1 MQKRGTI
8 QRNWQ
13 HRVHCTRRR
22 KTKENTI
29 QYVLDTT
36 MSKQTQITLIR
47 HIPSYKN
54 HEIMIQQLRFY
65 EESTN
70 LSSLTICLFV

>member
-1 MQKRGTI
+1 
-8 QRNWQ
+8 
-13 HRVHCTRRR
+13 
-22 KTKENTI
+22 
-29 QYVLDTT
+29 

-47 HIPSYKN
+47 HVPSYKN
-54 HEIMIQQLRFY
+54 QEVMKQQLRFY

>member
-1 MQKRGTI
+1 
-8 QRNWQ
+8 
-13 HRVHCTRRR
+13 
-22 KTKENTI
+22 
-29 QYVLDTT
+29 LDTT

-47 HIPSYKN
+47 HVPSYKN
-54 HEIMIQQLRFY
+54 QEVMKQQLRFY